1 MMVMSSMCNLY
12 TLSEKERLESGECEF
27 DHGGYFIIRGKERV
41 IVAQERINYNIVY
54 LFEPKLNSKNLIQA
68 EIRSM
73 SEETGHSVFIQMKL
87 LQQDLRMC
95 MNIPYVTSEIPV
107 GYMLRA
113 YECSREEVDFLLE
126 EMREMMRQ
134 SGCEPRAAQ
143 KCRVMLTGILH
154 DYLSMSHKE
163 DVIRYLCQHASY
175 TVTKD
180 RKVGYVDQI
189 IYNEIFPHLGIS
201 STRLQKVLFL
211 GHMMKRITAVLVGM
225 VPLDDRDHVSNKR
238 IETTGVLIGDLFRT
252 LYKRMIR
259 SIEPHLVKRP
269 DIGIILTRVN
279 SVTLAKPKSRKS
291 RRVPRAIISAVSDWR
306 PSGGKMRV
314 ESVMGIDFKLNP
326 VGGDRKFA
334 TPPVANPLRSLYTP
348 ILQTARLI
356 KGCRGGLFRSMLRR
370 TAWKHAA

>member
-1 MMVMSSMCNLY
+1 
-12 TLSEKERLESGECEF
+12 
-27 DHGGYFIIRGKERV
+27 
-41 IVAQERINYNIVY
+41 
-54 LFEPKLNSKNLIQA
+54 
-68 EIRSM
+68 M

-113 YECSREEVDFLLE
+113 YECSREEVDFMLE

-279 SVTLAKPKSRKS
+279 SVTLGLKHCFSTGNWGIPKSNYIRTGVSQVMS
-291 RRVPRAIISAVSDWR
+291 RLTFNGTLSH
-306 PSGGKMRV
+306 
-314 ESVMGIDFKLNP
+314 
-326 VGGDRKFA
+326 
-334 TPPVANPLRSLYTP
+334 
-348 ILQTARLI
+348 
-356 KGCRGGLFRSMLRR
+356 LRR
-370 TAWKHAA
+370 CLIPIGKEGKKRV